1 MRRGESLR
9 LFETAGHFPGR
20 VLVNGQQHNVAAR
33 GAAIHD
39 SAANNF
45 YGGGVGKAHGKVF
58 LAYLF
63 ACGAKGLVAFHELG
77 ALGARRAVEDEIET
91 RRRRLGGIASDLS
104 GPALSDPA
112 SRCATR
118 STRPSLT
125 RSPCPSRFPPGYLR
139 RRQARTG
146 VSALHDPGASAN
158 PAPHSGCRLRLPL
171 GHTCDELF
179 RAGPA
184 FRIPVQAVRDG
195 SGLA

>member
-77 ALGARRAVEDEIET
+77 VEEYIELGPGRI
-91 RRRRLGGIASDLS
+91 LS
-104 GPALSDPA
+104 GLVKRTVPA
-112 SRCATR
+112 R
-118 STRPSLT
+118 
-125 RSPCPSRFPPGYLR
+125 
-139 RRQARTG
+139 
-146 VSALHDPGASAN
+146 
-158 PAPHSGCRLRLPL
+158 
-171 GHTCDELF
+171 
-179 RAGPA
+179 
-184 FRIPVQAVRDG
+184 
-195 SGLA
+195 